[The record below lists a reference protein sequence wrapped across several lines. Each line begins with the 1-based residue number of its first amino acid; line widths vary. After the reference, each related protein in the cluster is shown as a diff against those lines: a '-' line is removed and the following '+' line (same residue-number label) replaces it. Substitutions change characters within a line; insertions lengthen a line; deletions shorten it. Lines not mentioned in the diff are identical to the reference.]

1 MSIWSMADIHGR
13 TGKEGCDNMDHRQLT
28 RIRVEGFK
36 SIESA
41 DIELNMVNV
50 LIGSN
55 GSGKTNFISVLSLLQ
70 ALIAGDLQNYV
81 ARKGGPDSFLYWG
94 RKRTEK
100 MSVEFY
106 FGNNGYRF
114 SLIPTANN
122 QFMIADEAFYWNIIG
137 WNKLPLAGTM
147 ESSWKS
153 GTGTHIDEYV
163 QPLLENQNWRVYHFH
178 DTSDSAYVKQLQGIN
193 DNIELADD
201 ARNLAAFLYRLRE
214 TVPAAYQRIVK
225 TVQMAAPYFN
235 DFVLRPN
242 PLNPE
247 KISLE
252 WKADGSDV
260 PFIAAQ
266 LSDGTLRFICLA
278 TLLLQPVELQP
289 ETILIDEPELGLH
302 PYAIQLL
309 AAMIKKAAKERQIIV
324 STQSVELL
332 NEFQAEDVLV
342 VEHKYKSTTFKRV
355 DEEKLAVWLEDD
367 YTLGDLWK
375 HNLLG
380 GRP

>member
-1 MSIWSMADIHGR
+1 M
-13 TGKEGCDNMDHRQLT
+13 DNRQLT
-28 RIRVEGFK
+28 RIKINGFK
-36 SIESA
+36 SIEHA
-41 DIELNMVNV
+41 DIELKMINV

-81 ARKGGPDSFLYWG
+81 TRKGGPDAFLHWG
-94 RKRTEK
+94 RKQTEQ
-100 MSVEFY
+100 MSLEFY

-122 QFMIADEAFYWNIIG
+122 QFMIADEAFYWNVNG
-137 WNKLPLAGTM
+137 WNKLLPAGNM
-147 ESSWKS
+147 ESAWKD
-153 GTGTHIDEYV
+153 GTGTGIDDYV
-163 QPLLENQNWRVYHFH
+163 KPLLKNQNWRVYHFH

-193 DNIELADD
+193 DNIELAAD

-214 TVPAAYQRIVK
+214 TEQSAYQRIVR

-242 PLNPE
+242 PLSPE
-247 KISLE
+247 KIALE

-278 TLLLQPVELQP
+278 TLLLQPTELQP

-309 AAMIKKAAKERQIIV
+309 AAMIKKAAKKRQIIV

-332 NEFQAEDVLV
+332 NEFQADDVLV
-342 VEHKYKSTTFKRV
+342 VEHKGRSTTFKRV
-355 DEEKLAVWLEDD
+355 DEEKLMVWLEDD

-375 HNLLG
+375 HNILG